1 MKIRTKEA
9 KIGDIIIVLICVFV
23 ISLCVMPMINL
34 LAQSLSSSDAVIN
47 GRVSFLPVINRT
59 NMAAPQINQT
69 EDYHDYQI
77 DDDFSLA
84 QDDESSFYNDP
95 VPPVN
100 YDDFDFSFLDSFD
113 LSSGSDNLLVFDD
126 GDELSSPIT
135 EYDYSDEET
144 VEAMLVEEMTDE
156 EFKEIMATREATRNN
171 FKYGITLEHY
181 RYVFLDKSFTWSM
194 WWTAMLTV
202 ICTLVSLTMTIL
214 CAYPLTYDKLRG
226 KVLLNTIII
235 FTMYFSA
242 GTIPNY
248 ILMNDLGLLNNP
260 LVLIIPN
267 CLSVFYMIIL
277 RSFFYGIPDSLRESA
292 EIDGANPFTVLV
304 RIYLPLSAPVL
315 ATLALF
321 YAVGRWNG
329 FSDAL
334 MYLTTERQWAP
345 IQLKLWQLIQAA
357 TSIDT
362 TTVEMTAGS
371 DIPKA
376 TDAIKA
382 AAIMFATVP
391 ILIVYPWLQR
401 YFISGVTIGAVK
413 G

>member
-1 MKIRTKEA
+1 
-9 KIGDIIIVLICVFV
+9 
-23 ISLCVMPMINL
+23 MINL

-47 GRVSFLPVINRT
+47 GRVSFLPVINRE
-59 NMAAPQINQT
+59 NYAASQEDMTSNNGQDDYSGIT
-69 EDYHDYQI
+69 GDDYAYSYDEDYTY
-77 DDDFSLA
+77 S
-84 QDDESSFYNDP
+84 
-95 VPPVN
+95 
-100 YDDFDFSFLDSFD
+100 YDDYSYSYEDYEYTYDDYEFSY
-113 LSSGSDNLLVFDD
+113 DD
-126 GDELSSPIT
+126 YDYDYD
-135 EYDYSDEET
+135 YDYSYDDSEGEDYS
-144 VEAMLVEEMTDE
+144 EWFIE
-156 EFKEIMATREATRNN
+156 REAKRNN
-171 FKYGITLEHY
+171 FKFGITMESY
-181 RYVFLDKSFTWSM
+181 RYVFLDPSFTRSM
-194 WWTAMLTV
+194 WWTAILTV

-214 CAYPLTYDKLRG
+214 CAYPLTYDWIKG
-226 KVLLNTIII
+226 KTLINTIII

-248 ILMNDLGLLNNP
+248 ILMKDMGLLNNP

-267 CLSVFYMIIL
+267 CLSVFNMIIL
-277 RSFFYGIPDSLRESA
+277 RSFFFSIPESLRESA

-334 MYLTTERQWAP
+334 LYLKSAPQWVP
-345 IQLKLWQLIQAA
+345 IQLKLWQLIQNM
-357 TSIDT
+357 TSIDV
-362 TTVEMTAGS
+362 TTVEMVAGS
-371 DIPKA
+371 VPRA
-376 TDAIKA
+376 SDAIKA

-401 YFISGVTIGAVK
+401 YFIAGVTIGAVK